1 MRGSRGGRRRRS
13 RSRDCWWGEDGAEI
27 FSKPGG
33 RPKNESKVE
42 GSLDRE
48 DAGRNNVQLSL
59 DEGSRSGGRKL
70 VQAAGRCNNR
80 YVEGLKV
87 GVEDSGRIEDLG
99 QKDLVETRA

>member
-1 MRGSRGGRRRRS
+1 
-13 RSRDCWWGEDGAEI
+13 
-27 FSKPGG
+27 
-33 RPKNESKVE
+33 
-42 GSLDRE
+42 
-48 DAGRNNVQLSL
+48 
-59 DEGSRSGGRKL
+59 L